1 MKLIQRLL
9 LTVGI
14 YITDIL
20 VLGSI
25 IGGIFALGALLENYM
40 EGTSL
45 SYSQA
50 YLKGLIWYWIVD
62 SISAKFREAYVS
74 AGDNTK

>member
-1 MKLIQRLL
+1 MKLLQRLL
-9 LTVGI
+9 FTVGI

-20 VLGSI
+20 VMGSI
-25 IGGIFALGALLENYM
+25 MGGIFVLGALLENYM
-40 EGTSL
+40 EGTSI

-50 YLKGLIWYWIVD
+50 YLKGLIWYWIAD
-62 SISAKFREAYVS
+62 SLCAKFREAYVS

>member
-1 MKLIQRLL
+1 MKLIQRIL

-20 VLGSI
+20 VVGSI
-25 IGGIFALGALLENYM
+25 IGGIFVLGALLENYM
-40 EGTSL
+40 EGTSI
-45 SYSQA
+45 SYTQA

>member
-1 MKLIQRLL
+1 MKLIQRIL

-20 VLGSI
+20 VMGSI
-25 IGGIFALGALLENYM
+25 IGAIFVLGALLENYI

-45 SYSQA
+45 NYSQA
-50 YLKGLIWYWIVD
+50 YLKGLIWYWIID

>member
-1 MKLIQRLL
+1 MKLIQRIL

-20 VLGSI
+20 VVGSI
-25 IGGIFALGALLENYM
+25 IGGIFVLGALLENYM
-40 EGTSL
+40 EGTSI
-45 SYSQA
+45 SYTQA
-50 YLKGLIWYWIVD
+50 YLKGLIWYWIID

>member
-1 MKLIQRLL
+1 MKLLQRILF
-9 LTVGI
+9 TIGI

-25 IGGIFALGALLENYM
+25 IGGIFVLGALLENYM
-40 EGTSL
+40 EGTSI
-45 SYSQA
+45 SYTQA

>member
-1 MKLIQRLL
+1 MKLIQRILI
-9 LTVGI
+9 TIGI
-14 YITDIL
+14 YVTDIL
-20 VLGSI
+20 VIGSI
-25 IGGIFALGALLENYM
+25 IGAIFVLGTLLENYI

-50 YLKGLIWYWIVD
+50 YLKGLIWYWIID
-62 SISAKFREAYVS
+62 SISAKFREAYVF

>member
-1 MKLIQRLL
+1 MKLLQRLL

-14 YITDIL
+14 YISDIL

-25 IGGIFALGALLENYM
+25 IGGIFVLGALLENYI

-50 YLKGLIWYWIVD
+50 YLKGLIWYWIID
-62 SISAKFREAYVS
+62 SISAKFREAYVY